1 MQITP
6 QYLAIGP
13 TGKLC
18 TSWNAIKLRENL
30 WLCPYCYCLLHL
42 YPAKNGMEAYFT
54 HELMSL
60 TPSKA
65 ERCSYIDEDRKR
77 QGRLAFLRHL
87 VAALPVYNTEGCDWY
102 CVLCGRDYY
111 GLKFCEYCGSG
122 IYSIEDTDTA
132 LPECSSV
139 SRFAFNSED
148 IPIDEPEE
156 TDTPDILWQ
165 L

>member
-13 TGKLC
+13 SGKYY
-18 TSWNAIKLRENL
+18 TPWNAIQQPKST
-30 WLCPYCYCLLHL
+30 WLCPHCNCVLQL
-42 YPAKNGMEAYFT
+42 YPAKNDMEAYFT
-54 HELMSL
+54 HDLMSL

-77 QGRLAFLRHL
+77 YGRLVFLRHI
-87 VAALPVYNTEGCDWY
+87 VATLPVYSTEGHDWH
-102 CVLCGRDYY
+102 CVLCGNDYY

-132 LPECSSV
+132 LPECLTG
-139 SRFAFNSED
+139 SRFALTWKD
-148 IPIDEPEE
+148 IPQDEPEV
-156 TDTPDILWQ
+156 PDSPGILSQ